1 MSACLPFTNAFC
13 LFFSLCLLVFD
24 PTTETQKPLFF
35 LSSSFVV
42 MPVEDVPNF
51 GPMMASLS
59 PLLKRRVSHLKQA
72 RESRI
77 GAGST
82 GTQEQ
87 ELLLTGP
94 SLVERSIQVKPSQSP
109 ESQRSLHEYSTGT
122 VYISDE
128 LMLMMVQRSFHHIP
142 TRLHKATRHIQSFK
156 KLPPP
161 LIKVACGSAFSRGQL
176 LPGADWETNDL
187 PLFKQKLITHFP
199 NAPKGCS
206 EWQVV

>member
-1 MSACLPFTNAFC
+1 MSACLHVYLSQTPFAFSS
-13 LFFSLCLLVFD
+13 LFAYSYSI
-24 PTTETQKPLFF
+24 PPQKLRNR
-35 LSSSFVV
+35 SSSSAPLFVV

-72 RESRI
+72 RESCI
-77 GAGST
+77 GSRST

-94 SLVERSIQVKPSQSP
+94 RLVERSIQVKRSQSP
-109 ESQRSLHEYSTGT
+109 ESQRSLYEYSTGT
-122 VYISDE
+122 VSISDE
-128 LMLMMVQRSFHHIP
+128 LMLMVQRSFHHIEVP
-142 TRLHKATRHIQSFK
+142 TRLHGATRHIQSFK

-161 LIKVACGSAFSRGQL
+161 FIKVACGSAFSRGQL
-176 LPGADWETNDL
+176 LPGADWQTNDL

-199 NAPKGCS
+199 NAP
-206 EWQVV
+206 QRL

>member
-1 MSACLPFTNAFC
+1 
-13 LFFSLCLLVFD
+13 
-24 PTTETQKPLFF
+24 
-35 LSSSFVV
+35 

-77 GAGST
+77 GSRST
-82 GTQEQ
+82 GTQEP

-94 SLVERSIQVKPSQSP
+94 SLVERSIQVKRSQSP
-109 ESQRSLHEYSTGT
+109 ESQRSLHEYSTDA
-122 VYISDE
+122 VSISDE
-128 LMLMMVQRSFHHIP
+128 LMLMVQRSSHHIP
-142 TRLHKATRHIQSFK
+142 TRLHRATRHIQSFK

-187 PLFKQKLITHFP
+187 PLFKQKIDYALPECPQRYISCSGKWCDKTDVHFSP
-199 NAPKGCS
+199 MICPVLW
-206 EWQVV
+206 EDELD

>member
-1 MSACLPFTNAFC
+1 
-13 LFFSLCLLVFD
+13 
-24 PTTETQKPLFF
+24 
-35 LSSSFVV
+35 
-42 MPVEDVPNF
+42 
-51 GPMMASLS
+51 MASLS

-72 RESRI
+72 RESCI
-77 GAGST
+77 GSRST

-109 ESQRSLHEYSTGT
+109 ESQRSLYEYSTDT
-122 VYISDE
+122 VCISDE
-128 LMLMMVQRSFHHIP
+128 LMFMVQRSFHHIEVP
-142 TRLHKATRHIQSFK
+142 TRLHRATRHIQSFK

-187 PLFKQKLITHFP
+187 PLFKQKIDYALP
-199 NAPKGCS
+199 ECP
-206 EWQVV
+206 QR